1 MKYLKNIYKQEFGDD
16 LGVRVLNLQIVYEKI
31 KIARPVV

>member
-16 LGVRVLNLQIVYEKI
+16 LGVRVLNLQIYEKI